1 VSQPP
6 LHQAVSPKAGDTLVA
21 QAGGDSSVTNIQQN
35 VDTSTKPTATLWELF
50 IEFFIIGAVS
60 FGGGIIAYEKILLT
74 EKKHWLNDDEF
85 MASLA
90 ISQTMPGL
98 NSVNLAVLAGDRL
111 RGAWGSIFAVIG
123 LILPGAAFVM
133 VVGLAYLAGKDQ
145 TMANLV
151 LAGVGAGATGLLAAI
166 TAKIG
171 VRQFTHMKSLMIL
184 IATFILMSLVNLSL
198 PYVLLIMAPVAI
210 FLYRPKSQT
219 GDTTS

>member
-1 VSQPP
+1 MKQTPAN
-6 LHQAVSPKAGDTLVA
+6 LNAALQASASNDT
-21 QAGGDSSVTNIQQN
+21 
-35 VDTSTKPTATLWELF
+35 TAIGETPSRPIPTLWELF

-111 RGAWGSIFAVIG
+111 RGVWGAIFASIG
-123 LILPGAAFVM
+123 LILPGAAFVL
-133 VVGLAYLAGKDQ
+133 VVGLAYLAGSDHK
-145 TMANLV
+145 MANLL

-171 VRQFTHMKSLMIL
+171 VRQFTNIKPLMIL
-184 IATFILMSLVNLSL
+184 IATFVLMSLVNLSL

-210 FLYRPKSQT
+210 FLYRPNSQKSEAKP
-219 GDTTS
+219 